1 MGRVT
6 VADKRP
12 HTAWSSILSHSR
24 SEMQI
29 ERLLTMANDI
39 ANFFAS
45 EPDEAAAAAGT
56 ASHLRRFWD
65 PRMRREIVA
74 HHQTGGE
81 GLGEIARAAVA
92 LLAQESA
99 VEPR

>member
-1 MGRVT
+1 
-6 VADKRP
+6 
-12 HTAWSSILSHSR
+12 
-24 SEMQI
+24 
-29 ERLLTMANDI
+29 
-39 ANFFAS
+39 
-45 EPDEAAAAAGT
+45 
-56 ASHLRRFWD
+56 
-65 PRMRREIVA
+65 MRREIVA